1 MYDGQISPPCC
12 ANQGGRHGGRSGVP
26 AGAFLGSGGQA
37 AVVSLTSALPAEF
50 LLLENV
56 VHHFSYPCILDLK
69 MGTRQHGDDASD
81 EKAARQIKKCAQSTS
96 ATLGVRV
103 CGMQVPSRSTSAA
116 VV

>member
-1 MYDGQISPPCC
+1 M
-12 ANQGGRHGGRSGVP
+12 
-26 AGAFLGSGGQA
+26 
-37 AVVSLTSALPAEF
+37 
-50 LLLENV
+50 

-103 CGMQVPSRSTSAA
+103 CGMQVPLPHTLQARGA
-116 VV
+116 

>member
-1 MYDGQISPPCC
+1 M
-12 ANQGGRHGGRSGVP
+12 
-26 AGAFLGSGGQA
+26 
-37 AVVSLTSALPAEF
+37 
-50 LLLENV
+50 LENV

-103 CGMQVPSRSTSAA
+103 CGMQVLITAGRHDGVFLSYTGPVKGLDPPFLIPHNGLKIKRKLK
-116 VV
+116 